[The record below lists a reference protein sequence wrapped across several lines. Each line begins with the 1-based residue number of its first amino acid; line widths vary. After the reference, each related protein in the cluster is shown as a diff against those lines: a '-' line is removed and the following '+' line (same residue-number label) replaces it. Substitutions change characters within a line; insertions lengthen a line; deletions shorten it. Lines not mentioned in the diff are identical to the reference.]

1 MLKQKSNKK
10 IQEIPCPNSLKSLF
24 PVKFSGKSCF
34 PVAEQV
40 CFVPAVPSARAPA
53 WLLIF

>member
-1 MLKQKSNKK
+1 MLKQKSNQKM
-10 IQEIPCPNSLKSLF
+10 QEIPCPNSLKSLF